1 VTLDHDGDSGPCEV
15 NLDHTTVPYDKGE
28 RVIVFATITVPP
40 LQTGNGYVHL
50 QGFGIYKIHKEKK
63 NWMDAMQTCTK
74 ENAHLLIVNSEN
86 EFSALKLLGKLEGPY
101 HTSINDLYKEG
112 QFVTQFGDSLNTTG
126 YIKWYPNE
134 PNQGAAGNCVRIFS
148 SGLMADDERCYDDV
162 QTSVILLR
170 SGLAYSGYSNLTKF
184 FMSSYRN
191 LSGHWMAQVTLDH
204 DGDSGPCE
212 VNLDHTTVPYEKG
225 ERVIV
230 FATITGDSLNTTGY
244 IKWNPNEPNQGAAGN
259 CVRIFSSGLMAD
271 DECNMSYSFICER
284 KLI

>member
-1 VTLDHDGDSGPCEV
+1 MMMSKLLLYFILLRSGLAYSGYSNLTKFFMSSYRNISGHWMAQVTLDHDGDSGPCEV
-15 NLDHTTVPYDKGE
+15 NLDHTTVPYEKGE

-86 EFSALKLLGKLEGPY
+86 EFSALKLLGNIEGPY
-101 HTSINDLYKEG
+101 HTSINDLYEEG
-112 QFVTQFGDSLNTTG
+112 QFVTQFGRLSDSLNTTG
-126 YIKWYPNE
+126 YIKWRPNE

-148 SGLMADDERCYDDV
+148 SG
-162 QTSVILLR
+162 I
-170 SGLAYSGYSNLTKF
+170 
-184 FMSSYRN
+184 
-191 LSGHWMAQVTLDH
+191 
-204 DGDSGPCE
+204 
-212 VNLDHTTVPYEKG
+212 
-225 ERVIV
+225 
-230 FATITGDSLNTTGY
+230 
-244 IKWNPNEPNQGAAGN
+244 
-259 CVRIFSSGLMAD
+259 MAD